1 MGVFI
6 AFFPPTA
13 AMFKSPRQ
21 GPGSSCY
28 LHFDSFRLRVFIL
41 RQIDVQRAV
50 FELRADFA
58 AVGALGQRE
67 APEEVAVRLF
77 AESCLLLFIEHA
89 EGPLADGCDQTR
101 AGPELAL
108 LPASAHTEE
117 HGQIE
122 VLDAEA
128 R

>member
-1 MGVFI
+1 
-6 AFFPPTA
+6 
-13 AMFKSPRQ
+13 MFKSPRQ
-21 GPGSSCY
+21 GLGSSCY
-28 LHFDSFRLRVFIL
+28 HHFDCFRLRLFIL
-41 RQIDVQRAV
+41 RQMDLQRAV
-50 FELRADFA
+50 LELRADFA
-58 AVGALGQRE
+58 AVGALGQCE
-67 APEEVAVRLF
+67 APEEVAVRLI
-77 AESCLLLFIEHA
+77 AESCLLLVSEHA
-89 EGPLADGCDQTR
+89 EGLLADGCDQTR

>member
-1 MGVFI
+1 
-6 AFFPPTA
+6 
-13 AMFKSPRQ
+13 MFKSPRQ
-21 GPGSSCY
+21 ELGSSCY
-28 LHFDSFRLRVFIL
+28 HHFVGFRLRLFIL
-41 RQIDVQRAV
+41 RQMDLQRAV
-50 FELRADFA
+50 LELRADFA

-77 AESCLLLFIEHA
+77 AESCLLLFSEHA
-89 EGPLADGCDQTR
+89 EGLLADGCDQTR
-101 AGPELAL
+101 AAGPELAL

>member
-1 MGVFI
+1 
-6 AFFPPTA
+6 
-13 AMFKSPRQ
+13 MFKSPRQ
-21 GPGSSCY
+21 ELGSSCY
-28 LHFDSFRLRVFIL
+28 HHFVGFRLRLFIL
-41 RQIDVQRAV
+41 RQMDLQRAV
-50 FELRADFA
+50 LELRADFA

-77 AESCLLLFIEHA
+77 AESCLLLFSEHA
-89 EGPLADGCDQTR
+89 EGLLADGCDQTR

>member
-1 MGVFI
+1 
-6 AFFPPTA
+6 
-13 AMFKSPRQ
+13 MFKSPRQ
-21 GPGSSCY
+21 GLGSSCC
-28 LHFDSFRLRVFIL
+28 LHFDSFRLRLFIL
-41 RQIDVQRAV
+41 PQIDLHHAV
-50 FELRADFA
+50 LELRADFA

-77 AESCLLLFIEHA
+77 AESCLLLFIEHEEELLA
-89 EGPLADGCDQTR
+89 EGCDQTR